1 MKNSATRVI
10 LEKIG
15 ELGFVTLDAFFPKK
29 YTRALPARNLFGL
42 DSAPKIS
49 PQTFS
54 SILSRLKRQGIVARE
69 KRNNKKGWIL
79 TAKGEKFM
87 GGAYRK
93 EEKNIPPRD
102 GVQRIVVFDIPE
114 RERRKRDVLRFELIS
129 SGFEQLQ
136 KSVWIADR
144 PMTEEFIALLDNL
157 RLHSHVHI
165 FTVQKHGTLQNKH

>member
-1 MKNSATRVI
+1 MR
-10 LEKIG
+10 
-15 ELGFVTLDAFFPKK
+15 
-29 YTRALPARNLFGL
+29 
-42 DSAPKIS
+42 
-49 PQTFS
+49 
-54 SILSRLKRQGIVARE
+54 
-69 KRNNKKGWIL
+69 
-79 TAKGEKFM
+79 
-87 GGAYRK
+87 GAHQK

-144 PMTEEFIALLDNL
+144 PMTEEFITLLDNL